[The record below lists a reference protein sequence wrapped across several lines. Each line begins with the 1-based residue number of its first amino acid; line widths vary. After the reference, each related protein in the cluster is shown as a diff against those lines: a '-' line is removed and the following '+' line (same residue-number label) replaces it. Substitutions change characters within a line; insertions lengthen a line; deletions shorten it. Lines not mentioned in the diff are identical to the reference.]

1 MERLP
6 PVEDMLR
13 AYQDLKSFE
22 KVGQK
27 YAVSKFMV
35 ADALRAAGVTPPEG
49 RFRPTA
55 PRIN

>member
-6 PVEDMLR
+6 PVEDLIR
-13 AYQDLKSFE
+13 SYHDLQSFE
-22 KVGQK
+22 KVGAK

-35 ADALRAAGVTPPEG
+35 ADVLRAAGVKPSDT